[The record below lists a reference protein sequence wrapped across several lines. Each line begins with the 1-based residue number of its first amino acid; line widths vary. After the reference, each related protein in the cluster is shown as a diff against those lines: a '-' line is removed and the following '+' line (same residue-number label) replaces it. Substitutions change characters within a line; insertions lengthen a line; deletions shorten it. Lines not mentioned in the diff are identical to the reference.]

1 MNKAKRQLIIAL
13 LIKLG
18 YEVKDLFYS
27 NRLNHYYH
35 ITKDDVKFSVLVNKT
50 AVLFSFNE
58 PSGQQVCNYGLLLAN
73 GGNIAHN
80 KDHEHYK
87 TLVDLA
93 WEIKDLLKID
103 TPTIIL

>member
-18 YEVKDLFYS
+18 YDIKDLFYS

-35 ITKDDVKFSVLVNKT
+35 VTKGDVKFSLLLNKT
-50 AVLFSFNE
+50 AVYFSFHE
-58 PSGQQVCNYGLLLAN
+58 PSGKQVCSYGLLLAN
-73 GGNIAHN
+73 GGNIASG
-80 KDHEHYK
+80 KDHENYK